1 MRPPLSSVEEIVMDA
16 VPPAERDKE
25 ASVEAPLTPQAAA
38 TWAQE
43 DAKGIAKEAAA
54 PVAQ

>member
-1 MRPPLSSVEEIVMDA
+1 MDA